1 MSLGISHP
9 LSISSVPKSAAK
21 ESITE
26 VIMKSLISLKSVFA
40 WLSAIVVPSVVWV
53 GMSQTHVAVE
63 ISNKEAGQKIEV
75 GQGRRL
81 DLKAG
86 NQRSQQNPSSSNLIS
101 HRMGEHLPSSN
112 CNPKLKSCPIPELS
126 D

>member
-26 VIMKSLISLKSVFA
+26 VIMKSLISLKSVFV

-53 GMSQTHVAVE
+53 GVSQTHVAVE

-101 HRMGEHLPSSN
+101 HRMGEHLPGSD
-112 CNPKLKSCPIPELS
+112 CNPKLKSCPIPE
-126 D
+126 